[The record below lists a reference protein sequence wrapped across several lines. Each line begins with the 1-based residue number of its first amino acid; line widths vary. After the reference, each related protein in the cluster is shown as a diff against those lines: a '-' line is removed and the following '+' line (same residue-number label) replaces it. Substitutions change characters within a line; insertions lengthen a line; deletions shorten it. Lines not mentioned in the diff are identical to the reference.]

1 MEIVRVEPRHSKRAR
16 TKKKFSPGFLMYVLE
31 GAPQMF
37 KEIVNSIEGLIWKE
51 VIKSEIDSIPHNY
64 TSELV
69 DLPLSCKPLSS
80 K

>member
-1 MEIVRVEPRHSKRAR
+1 
-16 TKKKFSPGFLMYVLE
+16 MYVLE

-37 KEIVNSIEGLIWKE
+37 KEIVNSTEGLIWKE